1 MNDLYT
7 LEGRELLHQLSS
19 SAESAPIVP
28 WNVYPRPQLQR
39 DSFFCL
45 NGNWDFAVTQSSEIP
60 KDFERRILVP
70 FAPETLLSGVHKRF
84 SEDDFIWYRR
94 SFSLPV
100 DFVKS
105 AAHRVLLHFGA
116 ADQKAVVWVNGHL
129 AGEHLGGYEP
139 FSFDITDFLQADNT
153 IVVQITDHLSR
164 FVLPYGK
171 QCQKRGGMWYTPTTG
186 IWQTVWLESVPAD
199 YIRHLKIDTGNDY
212 VSIIAEGAESGTLTV
227 QTPTGTLSAELTHG
241 HARLMLPSAR
251 MWSPEDPYLYEFT
264 IDTPSDHISSYFALR
279 ALEIKTVDGLPR
291 LCLNGRPYFF
301 HGLLDQ
307 GYWSDGLLTPAS
319 PEAFVRDI
327 EAMKSLGFNMLR
339 KHIKIEP
346 ELFYYECDRLGMVV
360 FQDFVNN
367 GDYSFLRDTALP
379 TIGLLRRSDRRL
391 HRDAATRSAFVSH
404 MEQTVRQLYNHPC
417 VCYWTIFN
425 EGWGQFCS
433 SDMYARLRAL
443 DGSRFIDSTSG
454 WFAGGDT
461 DVDSR
466 HVYFRRVK
474 LPRRR
479 RAALRRADSSRR
491 TDTFRSSSTF
501 FRPLVLSEFGG
512 YTWKPE
518 GHVYNTDKTYGYG
531 GYSTREELVSALR
544 SLYTEQVLPLISQ
557 GLCAAVYTQVS
568 DVEDETNG
576 LLSFDREIMKILP
589 SEFADVSE
597 SLVKSI

>member
-1 MNDLYT
+1 MP
-7 LEGRELLHQLSS
+7 E
-19 SAESAPIVP
+19 
-28 WNVYPRPQLQR
+28 
-39 DSFFCL
+39 
-45 NGNWDFAVTQSSEIP
+45 
-60 KDFERRILVP
+60 DFERRILVP
-70 FAPETLLSGVHKRF
+70 FAPETLLSGVHERF

-94 SFSLPV
+94 SFSLPA

-186 IWQTVWLESVPAD
+186 LWQTVWLECVPAD

-227 QTPTGTLSAELTHG
+227 QTPTGALSATLTHG
-241 HARLMLPSAR
+241 HARLMLPSPR

-319 PEAFVRDI
+319 PKAFVRDI

-367 GDYSFLRDTALP
+367 GDYSFIRDTALP

-425 EGWGQFCS
+425 EGWGQFDS
-433 SDMYARLRAL
+433 VGAYRQLKAMDDTRI
-443 DGSRFIDSTSG
+443 IDTVSG
-454 WFAGGDT
+454 WFYDT
-461 DVDSR
+461 DTESDVVSE
-466 HVYFRRVK
+466 HVYFKPFVMEK
-474 LPRRR
+474 SGAKK
-479 RAALRRADSSRR
+479 AAGEKALD
-491 TDTFRSSSTF
+491 
-501 FRPLVLSEFGG
+501 RPFVLSEFGG
-512 YTWKPE
+512 YCLAVKDHLFNP
-518 GHVYNTDKTYGYG
+518 DKSYGYKDFK
-531 GYSTREELVSALR
+531 TQEEFEQALVAL
-544 SLYTEQVLPLISQ
+544 YEEQIVPAISQ
-557 GLCAAVYTQVS
+557 GLCGTVYTQVS
-568 DVEDETNG
+568 DVEEEING
-576 LLSFDREIMKILP
+576 LLTYDRKVCKVNGEKMKAVAKKI
-589 SEFADVSE
+589 
-597 SLVKSI
+597 KR